1 MYFLLVCFFGRI
13 GWDGSMILTEIQYNN
28 SILTSG
34 ERGRTRYFKRKSL
47 GFSPLSCWFEPVG
60 ELGTDFFCDFS
71 GLH

>member
-1 MYFLLVCFFGRI
+1 MCFFGRI

-34 ERGRTRYFKRKSL
+34 ERGSTRYFKRKSL

-60 ELGTDFFCDFS
+60 ELRTEKFPCDFS
-71 GLH
+71 GLHLVW